1 MVFDFHPCYPVRGLR
16 TSRKESLAENITLT
30 ASDPRAHNARK
41 ATSKQDS
48 IGLFTQS
55 SVKRTGREGEGQSS
69 VTGALLNESSRLPD
83 FRELFTLALLNESFR
98 LSVFRGLFHSHTC
111 F

>member
-55 SVKRTGREGEGQSS
+55 LVKKGQGEKARDNPPS
-69 VTGALLNESSRLPD
+69 L
-83 FRELFTLALLNESFR
+83 
-98 LSVFRGLFHSHTC
+98 GLC
-111 F
+111 